1 MLSRI
6 IGAVLALLLV
16 AGPLRADDTVV
27 TLAAGG
33 LVPLGSTAIR
43 MESEDLEITPRRITI
58 HYIFRNP
65 GDQDESTVFA
75 FRLPDL
81 DGMGLCFSPYVL
93 PRRNEVNF
101 VGFGVMSNGKPISTQ
116 MEVRAIHEGQ
126 DVTPRL
132 KAAGL
137 GANVMIEPLNAA
149 LSRIAPEQ
157 AEKLESEGLIEVQQF
172 PVPLQITGKKRGW
185 CAAWTMRVQY
195 SWTQV
200 IPANQVMEITQ
211 FYSPVVGGGY
221 FSITNNDSG
230 YVANY
235 CATAETTRA
244 IAALKSQAAESK
256 DTGTLLYEQA
266 IDFTLRSA
274 NAWSGPIGI
283 FHLTVLTKDPND
295 MLMTC
300 MPGLQR
306 VSPTK
311 FELEKDNYQ
320 PSEELKIMILQKSHP
335 WGW

>member
-1 MLSRI
+1 MFSKRL
-6 IGAVLALLLV
+6 GVVLLLLLM
-16 AGPLRADDTVV
+16 ASALRADDTAV

-33 LVPLGSTAIR
+33 LVPLGPTKIR

-58 HYIFRNP
+58 HYVFRNP

-81 DGMGLCFSPYVL
+81 DGIGLCFSPYML

-101 VGFGVMSNGKPISTQ
+101 VGFGVMANGKPISTQ

-137 GANVMIEPLNAA
+137 GANVMVEPLNGA

-157 AEKLESEGLIEVQQF
+157 AEKLETEGLIEAQQF
-172 PVPLQITGKKRGW
+172 LVPLQITGKKRGW
-185 CAAWTMRVQY
+185 CAAWTMRVLY
-195 SWTQV
+195 SWTQA
-200 IPANQVMEITQ
+200 IPANQVVEITQ

-221 FSITNNDSG
+221 FSVTNNDSG
-230 YVANY
+230 NVANY

-244 IAALKSQAAESK
+244 IAALKAQAAESK

-266 IDFTLRSA
+266 IDFTLTSA
-274 NAWSGPIGI
+274 NGWSGPIGI

-295 MLMTC
+295 MLITC

-306 VSPTK
+306 VAPTK
-311 FELEKDNYQ
+311 FVLEKDNFQ
-320 PSEELKIMILQKSHP
+320 PSEELKLMVLQKSRP

>member
-1 MLSRI
+1 MMAS
-6 IGAVLALLLV
+6 A
-16 AGPLRADDTVV
+16 LRADDTVV
-27 TLAAGG
+27 TLPAGG
-33 LVPLGSTAIR
+33 LVPVGPTTIR
-43 MESEDLEITPRRITI
+43 MESEDLEISPRRITI
-58 HYIFRNP
+58 HYVFRNP

-81 DGMGLCFSPYVL
+81 DGTGLCFSPYIL

-101 VGFGVMSNGKPISTQ
+101 VGFGVMSNGKPIPTQ
-116 MEVRAIHEGQ
+116 TEVRAVREGQ

-132 KAAGL
+132 TEAGL
-137 GANVMIEPLNAA
+137 TPNVMLVPLNAA

-157 AEKLESEGLIEVQQF
+157 LEKLEAEGLVEAHKF
-172 PVPLQITGKKRGW
+172 GVPLQITGKNRGW

-200 IPANQVMEITQ
+200 IPANQVVEITQ
-211 FYSPVVGGGY
+211 FYTPVVGGGF
-221 FSITNNDSG
+221 FSATNDESV
-230 YVANY
+230 YERNY
-235 CATAETTRA
+235 CSAPETLRA
-244 IAALKSQAAESK
+244 IAVLKSQAAQSK
-256 DTGTLLYEQA
+256 DAGTLLYEQA
-266 IDFTLRSA
+266 IEFTLTSA

-306 VSPTK
+306 VVPTK
-311 FELEKDNYQ
+311 FELEKDNFQ
-320 PSEELKIMILQKSHP
+320 PSEDLKLMILQKSRP